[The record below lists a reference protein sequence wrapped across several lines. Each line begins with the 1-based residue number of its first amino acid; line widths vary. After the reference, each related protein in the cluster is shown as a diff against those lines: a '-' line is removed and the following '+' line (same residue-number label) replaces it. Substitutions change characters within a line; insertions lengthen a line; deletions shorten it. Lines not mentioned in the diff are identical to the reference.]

1 MIAIANS
8 SNKITDWILL
18 SPDKEEVLKTETE
31 SMNPTFFSESE
42 RYKTI
47 TANLE
52 LMRYASQ
59 IKKVYLHTS
68 GVNTNKQK
76 SATIALLEE
85 IFTAAEVTVSSS
97 IVAAAYAV
105 SNRKKSVTCM
115 IDSGSN
121 TCYYDGEK
129 EVITKLPSLGY
140 LLMDDA
146 SGSYFGKQLLRDY
159 FYKKMPKKLHDMF
172 QKQFNLFPDDVY
184 HNLYDKKD
192 TYNYLA
198 SFSSFVITHK
208 KEPYCADMIN
218 KGLSNFIENQITQHD
233 HVYDLPIHFVGEI
246 PCQLQEEIQFALKS
260 FRLNSGDFIHNP
272 IDGLVNY
279 YRKKI

>member
-8 SNKITDWILL
+8 SNTTTDWVLL
-18 SPDKEEVLKTETE
+18 SLDKKVVLKTNTH
-31 SMNPTFFSESE
+31 SMNPTFFSNTQ

-47 TANLE
+47 TQNE
-52 LMRYASQ
+52 GLMQYASQ
-59 IKKVYLHTS
+59 ISKVYLHTS
-68 GVNTNKQK
+68 GVSTPKEKKDAEELFQ
-76 SATIALLEE
+76 E
-85 IFTAAEVTVSSS
+85 IFTLANITVSSS
-97 IVAAAYAV
+97 IEAAAFAV

-121 TCYYDGEK
+121 TCFYNGKDEI
-129 EVITKLPSLGY
+129 ITKLPSLGY

-146 SGSYFGKQLLRDY
+146 SGSYFGKHLLRDY

-233 HVYDLPIHFVGEI
+233 NVYDMPIHFVGEI
-246 PCQLQEEIQFALKS
+246 PCQLQDEIEFALKS
-260 FRLNSGDFIHNP
+260 FRLNAGDFMSNP